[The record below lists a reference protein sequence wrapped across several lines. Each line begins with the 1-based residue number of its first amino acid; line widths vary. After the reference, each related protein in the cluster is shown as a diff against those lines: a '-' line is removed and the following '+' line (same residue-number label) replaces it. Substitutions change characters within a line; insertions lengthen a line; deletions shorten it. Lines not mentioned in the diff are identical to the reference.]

1 VLELLAPLLAGVE
14 HGPYTSSPFDKVWL
28 FGISSFEDSMA
39 SKTKTKGRKA
49 ATKAKP
55 RQSAKK
61 NTPAAVKRKS
71 GTIVTA
77 KKASKKKLPAKKVA
91 RPKKAVAKKSAA
103 KKASAKKPKALRSAQ
118 KNSAAKPAKKA
129 IGAKMVATKAVAPKA
144 KATDK
149 AKLAKV
155 PRKSATQLK
164 AEAAKVARLAAVE
177 RAKLAELDR
186 RKRAL
191 LHKRAKVPKN
201 YQLSEKE
208 PYMNAKQLGYFKN
221 KLLDWRNELL
231 RESTQTLANLQEGGP
246 AEADLT
252 DRASAES
259 ERSLELRTRD
269 RERKLVS
276 KIDEALG
283 RIIDG
288 SYGFCEETDEP
299 IGLKRLEARPIATLS
314 IEAQE
319 RHERRERVYRDE

>member
-1 VLELLAPLLAGVE
+1 
-14 HGPYTSSPFDKVWL
+14 
-28 FGISSFEDSMA
+28 MA
-39 SKTKTKGRKA
+39 SKGKAKGRKVA
-49 ATKAKP
+49 AKPKP

-61 NTPAAVKRKS
+61 N
-71 GTIVTA
+71 VTA
-77 KKASKKKLPAKKVA
+77 AMQRKLGTKVAGKKLAKKHQPVKKAA
-91 RPKKAVAKKSAA
+91 RPKKAVAKKPAA
-103 KKASAKKPKALRSAQ
+103 KKAGTKKSKATRPSL
-118 KNSAAKPAKKA
+118 KKSAAKPSKKT
-129 IGAKMVATKAVAPKA
+129 IGAKKLATKVAAPKA
-144 KATDK
+144 KVTSK
-149 AKLAKV
+149 AKAAKV
-155 PRKSATQLK
+155 PRKSAAELK
-164 AEAAKVARLAAVE
+164 AEAAKDARLAAAE
-177 RAKLAELDR
+177 RVKLAELDR
-186 RKRAL
+186 RKRAF

-231 RESTQTLANLQEGGP
+231 RETTQTLANLQEGGP

>member
-1 VLELLAPLLAGVE
+1 
-14 HGPYTSSPFDKVWL
+14 
-28 FGISSFEDSMA
+28 MA
-39 SKTKTKGRKA
+39 SKAKAKGRKA
-49 ATKAKP
+49 AAKAKP
-55 RQSAKK
+55 RHSTKK
-61 NTPAAVKRKS
+61 NTTAAVKRKP
-71 GTIVTA
+71 GAKVAVKTA
-77 KKASKKKLPAKKVA
+77 AKKKLPAKKAA
-91 RPKKAVAKKSAA
+91 RPKKAAVEKPAA
-103 KKASAKKPKALRSAQ
+103 KKASAKKLKAPRPAQ
-118 KNSAAKPAKKA
+118 KNPATKPAKKA
-129 IGAKMVATKAVAPKA
+129 IGAKKVATKAVTPKA
-144 KATDK
+144 KATGK
-149 AKLAKV
+149 AKPAKV

-164 AEAAKVARLAAVE
+164 AEAAKAARLAAVE

-201 YQLSEKE
+201 YQLSDKE

-288 SYGFCEETDEP
+288 SYGSCEETDEP

>member
-1 VLELLAPLLAGVE
+1 MLELLAQLLAGVE
-14 HGPYTSSPFDKVWL
+14 HGPYTAAPFEKVWL
-28 FGISSFEDSMA
+28 FGISSFEDLMA
-39 SKTKTKGRKA
+39 NKAKAKGRKVA
-49 ATKAKP
+49 AKAKP
-55 RQSAKK
+55 RQSVKK
-61 NTPAAVKRKS
+61 NTTVAAKRKP
-71 GTIVTA
+71 GTKVMVKKATKKKLSAKDAARPRKAAA
-77 KKASKKKLPAKKVA
+77 KKA
-91 RPKKAVAKKSAA
+91 AA
-103 KKASAKKPKALRSAQ
+103 KKASAKKLKAPRPAPK
-118 KNSAAKPAKKA
+118 KPAKKPA
-129 IGAKMVATKAVAPKA
+129 KKVIGAKKVATKAVVPKA
-144 KATDK
+144 KATRKDIS
-149 AKLAKV
+149 AKV
-155 PRKSATQLK
+155 RRKSATELK
-164 AEAAKVARLAAVE
+164 AEAAKEAKLAAVE

-191 LHKRAKVPKN
+191 LHKRAKVSKN

-208 PYMNAKQLGYFKN
+208 SYMNAKQFGYFKN